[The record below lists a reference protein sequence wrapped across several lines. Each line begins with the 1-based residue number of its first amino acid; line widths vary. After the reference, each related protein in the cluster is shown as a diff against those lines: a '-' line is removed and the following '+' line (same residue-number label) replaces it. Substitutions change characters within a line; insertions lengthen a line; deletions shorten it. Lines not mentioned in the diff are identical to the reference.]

1 MTGRK
6 QSGILPGSGYFDER
20 GLSIIVHALF
30 SAWMLAFLFEGQILY
45 ALIDFYRLASGVMVF
60 GSMAATFTGLI
71 LCGFFI
77 KTRRAAKQLFLSSY
91 LFFIAVSAIFFFS
104 PSVLWIAGIII
115 SSFLAGGCVAAW
127 SFYLKS
133 GTPKNERIKTIAD
146 MLILSNILMILL
158 NMTAVHL
165 APRFGLA
172 FSMLMLGGAFFFALK
187 LPQDEEAAASAVSS
201 ALAATDASAISG
213 ATAVPGASA
222 TPAVP
227 GAPGAISSKDNHA
240 NIAAPLIFLCLFIIV
255 ITINSG
261 LMYHVIN
268 PAFTH
273 LKTLTS
279 WYWAVPYIAALFIMR
294 NLPRGTNRAYI
305 LYVAIAMIGF
315 SFIGFM
321 GLDRS
326 VGSYLVV
333 NTLMLGA
340 CGVYDLFW
348 WSILGE
354 MLDLHHNPARIL
366 GSGLSA
372 NVLGILLGGL
382 VGNAV
387 ISADIYSPHPT
398 LLALAVV
405 CVTLALLPPL
415 HRHLSLLL
423 KDHTYLTAFSEMP
436 VQEQISHFDRVAEF
450 GSLSER
456 ESEVASR
463 LLQGKTYRA
472 IAGELYISENTVKY
486 YVKNIYAKFN
496 IRSRAE
502 LIDIMLGKE

>member
-6 QSGILPGSGYFDER
+6 QNETLAGSGYFDER

-45 ALIDFYRLASGVMVF
+45 ALIDLYRLASSVMVF
-60 GSMAATFTGLI
+60 GSMAATFSGLL
-71 LCGFFI
+71 LCGFII
-77 KTRRAAKQLFLSSY
+77 KTRRAARQLFLSSY
-91 LFFIAVSAIFFFS
+91 LFFIVVSAIFFFS

-115 SSFLAGGCVAAW
+115 SSFFAGGCVAAW

-165 APRFGLA
+165 TPHFGLA

-187 LPQDEEAAASAVSS
+187 LPVDEEAAA
-201 ALAATDASAISG
+201 
-213 ATAVPGASA
+213 
-222 TPAVP
+222 PAVP
-227 GAPGAISSKDNHA
+227 NASTASTASTASSAPAASGAISSKDNPA
-240 NIAAPLIFLCLFIIV
+240 NIAAPLIFLCLFIVV

-294 NLPRGTNRAYI
+294 NLPRGTNRAYT

-315 SFIGFM
+315 SFIGFL

-326 VGSYLVV
+326 VSSYLVV

-354 MLDLHHNPARIL
+354 MLDLHHNPAQIL

-382 VGNAV
+382 VGNTV
-387 ISADIYSPHPT
+387 ISVDIHSYRPT

-405 CVTLALLPPL
+405 CVTLALLPLL
-415 HRHLSLLL
+415 HKYLSHLL
-423 KDHTYLTAFSEMP
+423 KDHTYLTAFSGMP
-436 VQEQISHFDRVAEF
+436 AQEQISQFDRVAKF
-450 GSLSER
+450 GDLSER

-502 LIDIMLGKE
+502 LINIMLGKR